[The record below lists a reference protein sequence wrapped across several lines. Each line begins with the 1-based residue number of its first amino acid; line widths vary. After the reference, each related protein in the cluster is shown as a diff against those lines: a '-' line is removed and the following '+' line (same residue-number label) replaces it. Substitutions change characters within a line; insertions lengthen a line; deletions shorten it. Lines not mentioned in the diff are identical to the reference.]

1 MIDEFDMY
9 LAVQRNEISYYDFQ
23 KWMTEQRKSVDED
36 TWQEAYDEGYSAG
49 SDDGYGQGCED
60 GECEANG

>member
-9 LAVQRNEISYYDFQ
+9 LAIQRSEINYYEFQ
-23 KWMTEQRKSVDED
+23 KWVTKQRKDVDED

-49 SDDGYGQGCED
+49 SDDGYGQGYED